1 MKNFDTILLV
11 TVLTI
16 SLASCDKESEDHVN
30 FYDSEYRVGLWISP
44 DKRDTLEF
52 IDNSNLIRK
61 GEFYVYEEY
70 LYRIE
75 KDTLFI
81 KLPNA
86 TYETQHLIMTSD
98 KNSVVLGNMYLTT
111 GFADNSGMFLKDNEN

>member
-1 MKNFDTILLV
+1 MKNFNTILLV
-11 TVLTI
+11 TVIII
-16 SLASCDKESEDHVN
+16 SLASCDKENEEHVN
-30 FYDSEYRVGLWISP
+30 FYDSEFRVGLWISP

-81 KLPNA
+81 KLLNT
-86 TYETQHLIMTSD
+86 TYETQHLIMTAD
-98 KNSVVLGNMYLTT
+98 KNSVVLGNMYLTI

>member
-1 MKNFDTILLV
+1 MKNFNTILLV
-11 TVLTI
+11 TVIII
-16 SLASCDKESEDHVN
+16 SLASCDKENEEHVN

-81 KLPNA
+81 KLPNT
-86 TYETQHLIMTSD
+86 TYETQHLIMTTD
-98 KNSVVLGNMYLTT
+98 KNSVVLGNMYITI

>member
-1 MKNFDTILLV
+1 MKNFNTILLV
-11 TVLTI
+11 TVIII
-16 SLASCDKESEDHVN
+16 SLASCDKENEEHVN

-61 GEFYVYEEY
+61 GEFYVHEEY

-81 KLPNA
+81 KLPDT
-86 TYETQHLIMTSD
+86 TYETQHLIMTTD
-98 KNSVVLGNMYLTT
+98 KNSVVLGNMYITI

>member
-1 MKNFDTILLV
+1 MKNFNTILLV
-11 TVLTI
+11 TVLII
-16 SLASCDKESEDHVN
+16 SLASCDKENEDHVN
-30 FYDSEYRVGLWISP
+30 FYDSEYRVGLWLSP

-75 KDTLFI
+75 KDTVFI
-81 KLPNA
+81 KLPNT
-86 TYETQHLIMTSD
+86 TYETQHLIMTTD
-98 KNSVVLGNMYLTT
+98 RNSVVLGNMYLTI

>member
-1 MKNFDTILLV
+1 MKNFNTILLV
-11 TVLTI
+11 TVLII
-16 SLASCDKESEDHVN
+16 SLASCDKENSDHVN
-30 FYDSEYRVGLWISP
+30 FYDSEYREGLWISP

-81 KLPNA
+81 KLPNT
-86 TYETQHLIMTSD
+86 TYETQHLIMTTD
-98 KNSVVLGNMYLTT
+98 KNSVVLGNMYLTI